1 MITKPQPENCTFFT
15 IKYLKAFPQIYLR
28 FLGLVFL
35 LFICLIVK
43 GNRASVGK
51 IVYKVAIDKEFE
63 PYEFLNQDNQAAGFV
78 PSILREIG
86 NRANVTFEFY
96 PMTWSESVNA
106 LRIGQVDLIDM
117 IYSDQRAAM
126 YEFSEPYCE
135 ITQALFNTDQTSG
148 IVDLSSLG
156 GHNVG
161 FQKDDIS
168 LSFID
173 TDLNIKRYLFD
184 SKLDGLLHLNIGKID
199 AFICAEQAG
208 INIISKYQFKNI
220 NLASGGLFAQKY
232 AFATL
237 KGNTHLISLL
247 NIHLLELQDSGRI
260 YALKEKWLSG
270 KPQMQGWLA
279 KNESI
284 LVSISILF
292 LGIVI
297 LMFLWNSTLQRL
309 VDAKTKILKES
320 EEKYRTIFEN
330 LQDVFYQI
338 DLKGIILDVSPSI
351 KRFSSYEREE
361 VIGLQVFDLYV
372 NPEDRKIF
380 IETILKQGELR
391 DYELRFKTKTGEI
404 FVSTN
409 AQIILG
415 ADGNPDHING
425 ALRDITER
433 KRFEAELEE
442 SREKYRGLSEAA
454 FESIFFS
461 EKGIC
466 IEQNDN
472 GERIFGYTTEEALGR
487 YGTEWIVAEDRE
499 MVMKNMLSGYEE
511 PYEARA
517 LKKDGT
523 TFPCLLRGR
532 MMRYKGRNVRVTSLT
547 DISSIK
553 KVEEELRESKE
564 KYQKDLIFLKS
575 IFESPI
581 DIIIFALDKNYCYT
595 AFTQFHSK
603 TIKKIW
609 GVDIRIGMNM
619 LELISSAEDRQK
631 AKKNFDRALNGE
643 YFTEIEDYG
652 DVKLHRTS
660 YENYYSSIK
669 NGSGD
674 IVGLS
679 VFVVDVTHR
688 KLAEKRLELLSRAI
702 DQSPVSVM
710 ITDKAGKIEYVN
722 PKFTEVSGYT
732 PEDVNGKTPAI
743 LQSGYNSKDF
753 YADLWRVILTGND
766 WRGIFYNQR
775 KNGDIYC
782 ESAVISS
789 ILDSHGNI
797 SNFVA
802 VKEDITEKRKIL
814 EDLTKAEEHAE
825 ESDKLK
831 TAFLNNI
838 SHEIRTPFNG
848 ILGFLEILQNTDL
861 SIIERDEYTGLVS
874 TCSTRLMNTINKII
888 EIAQIQSGQMELS
901 ASKTDIKSLIISCLE
916 QFQTDIQRKGL
927 KFSVEIDLPE
937 HLKSVNT
944 DSIKLTSILTNLID
958 NAIKFTNKGS
968 VELGI
973 RMIGQNIEF
982 SVNDTG
988 IGIPKSRQQAIFERF
1003 SQGDNS
1009 STRQF
1014 EGSGLGV
1021 TIAKA
1026 YVEGMGGTIG
1036 VESEEGI
1043 GSRFYF
1049 TIPV

>member
-1 MITKPQPENCTFFT
+1 MITRPQPEICTFFT
-15 IKYLKAFPQIYLR
+15 LRNLKAFPQIYLR
-28 FLGLVFL
+28 LLGLMFL
-35 LFICLIVK
+35 FFICSKVN
-43 GNRASVGK
+43 GNRASVDK

-63 PYEFLNQDNQAAGFV
+63 PYEFLNQDNQADGFA

-106 LRIGQVDLIDM
+106 LRNGQVDLIDM
-117 IYSDQRAAM
+117 IYSEQRAAN
-126 YEFSEPYCE
+126 YEFSTPYCE
-135 ITQALFNTDQTSG
+135 ITQALFNTDQGSR

-156 GHNVG
+156 GYNVG

-168 LSFID
+168 LNCID
-173 TDLNIKRYLFD
+173 NGLNIKKSLFD

-208 INIISKYQFKNI
+208 INIISKYKFKNI
-220 NLASGGLFAQKY
+220 NLASGGLLTQKY

-237 KGNTHLISLL
+237 KGKTHLISLL
-247 NIHLLELQDSGRI
+247 NFHLLELQNSGRI

-284 LVSISILF
+284 LVSVSILF
-292 LGIVI
+292 FGIVL
-297 LMFLWNSTLQRL
+297 LMFFWNRTLQRL
-309 VDAKTKILKES
+309 VDAKTKILQES

-338 DLKGIILDVSPSI
+338 DLKGIIIDVSPSI

-361 VIGLQVFDLYV
+361 VIGLQVFDFYV

-404 FVSTN
+404 FVSIN

-415 ADGNPDHING
+415 ADGKPDHING

-442 SREKYRGLSEAA
+442 NREKYRGLSEAA

-461 EKGIC
+461 ERGIC

-487 YGTEWIVAEDRE
+487 YGTEWIAEEDRE
-499 MVMKNMLSGYEE
+499 MVMKNMLGGYEE
-511 PYEARA
+511 PYEAKA

-532 MMRYKGRNVRVTSLT
+532 MMRYKGRIVRVTSLT

-619 LELISSAEDRQK
+619 LELISNAEDRQK
-631 AKKNFDRALNGE
+631 ARKNFDRAFDGE

-652 DVKLHRTS
+652 DVNLHRTS

-669 NGSGD
+669 NGAGE

-679 VFVVDVTHR
+679 VFVIDITHR
-688 KLAEKRLELLSRAI
+688 KKAEKRLELLSRAI

-710 ITDKAGKIEYVN
+710 ITDKSGSIEYVN

-732 PEDVNGKTPAI
+732 PEDVNGKTLGM

-848 ILGFLEILQNTDL
+848 ILGFLDILQNTDL
-861 SIIERDEYTGLVS
+861 SIIERDEYTGMVS
-874 TCSTRLMNTINKII
+874 TCATRLMNTINKII

-901 ASKTDIKSLIISCLE
+901 TSKTDIKSLIRSCLE
-916 QFQTDIQRKGL
+916 QFQPDIQRKGL
-927 KFSVEIDLPE
+927 NFSVEIDLPE
-937 HLKSVNT
+937 HHSSVNT
-944 DSIKLTSILTNLID
+944 DGIKLTSILTNLID

-968 VELGI
+968 IELAI
-973 RMIGQNIEF
+973 RITGQNMEF
-982 SVNDTG
+982 SVTDTG
-988 IGIPKSRQQAIFERF
+988 IGIPKSKQQAIFERF

-1009 STRQF
+1009 STRRF

-1026 YVEGMGGTIG
+1026 YVEHMGGTIG

-1043 GSRFYF
+1043 GSKFYF
-1049 TIPV
+1049 TVPV